1 MVSNVMA
8 YCAVD
13 EMANWVSM
21 YVVANCAVYE
31 MAKWVS
37 NVVAN
42 CAMDELA
49 KWPLFLIRIS

>member
-1 MVSNVMA
+1 MWLSN
-8 YCAVD
+8 
-13 EMANWVSM
+13 
-21 YVVANCAVYE
+21 VVANCAVDVV
-31 MAKWVS
+31 AKWVS